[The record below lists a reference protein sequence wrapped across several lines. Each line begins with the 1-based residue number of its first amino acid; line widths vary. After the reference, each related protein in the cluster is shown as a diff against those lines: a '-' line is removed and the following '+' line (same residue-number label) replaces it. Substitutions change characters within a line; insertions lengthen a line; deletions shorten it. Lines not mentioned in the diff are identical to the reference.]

1 MREHDIDDQGMSP
14 AATGADPVE
23 AGGGVCP
30 ECGGTGVTVEAE
42 VCPTCEGTGRVIEGS
57 PGA

>member
-1 MREHDIDDQGMSP
+1 MREHDIDDRGMSP
-14 AATGADPVE
+14 GDAASDPTE
-23 AGGGVCP
+23 AGQGVCP

-42 VCPTCEGTGRVIEGS
+42 VCPTCEGTGRLIEGS